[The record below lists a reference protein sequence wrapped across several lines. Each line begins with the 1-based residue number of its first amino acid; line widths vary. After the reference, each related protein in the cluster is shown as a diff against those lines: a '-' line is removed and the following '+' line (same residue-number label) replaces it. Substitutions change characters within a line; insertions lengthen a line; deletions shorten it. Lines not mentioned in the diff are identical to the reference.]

1 MGINMSKDNNIRMPS
16 SGSGLVSYSSDYK
29 SKVSFKPGFVI
40 VMCAIVVFIVIMLNI
55 LH

>member
-1 MGINMSKDNNIRMPS
+1 MSKNNETRMPS

-40 VMCAIVVFIVIMLNI
+40 VMCVIVVIIVIMLNL